1 MKNAFRYDIRVR
13 YEETDAMGMVYY
25 GNYARYLEVCGR
37 R

>member
-1 MKNAFRYDIRVR
+1 MDNAFDMMRVR

-37 R
+37 K